1 MKNVIVIIITSVL
14 FALSVQ
20 ANPSNKAKNTT
31 LKQHH
36 GYVAKNKIESKKNK
50 VQESQKKKIDI
61 TIKKRPGAKDKS
73 TNWTGKKKARDFEK
87 DKNNVRK
94 SAKNKHEKASRDF
107 HKWSNKTQ
115 DSIESGMKRKDPKY
129 QPADPFYNERQGQP
143 GAF

>member
-36 GYVAKNKIESKKNK
+36 GHGAKNKIESKKNK

-61 TIKKRPGAKDKS
+61 TIKKSPGAKDKS

-87 DKNNVRK
+87 DKNNLSK
-94 SAKNKHEKASRDF
+94 SAKKNCKLSSDTSFQACK
-107 HKWSNKTQ
+107 
-115 DSIESGMKRKDPKY
+115 
-129 QPADPFYNERQGQP
+129 PAFCSKMNVL
-143 GAF
+143 

>member
-1 MKNVIVIIITSVL
+1 MIASPWD
-14 FALSVQ
+14 A
-20 ANPSNKAKNTT
+20 
-31 LKQHH
+31 
-36 GYVAKNKIESKKNK
+36 
-50 VQESQKKKIDI
+50 
-61 TIKKRPGAKDKS
+61 IKKRPGAKDKS

-87 DKNNVRK
+87 DKNNVSK

-115 DSIESGMKRKDPKY
+115 DSIESRMKRKDPKY